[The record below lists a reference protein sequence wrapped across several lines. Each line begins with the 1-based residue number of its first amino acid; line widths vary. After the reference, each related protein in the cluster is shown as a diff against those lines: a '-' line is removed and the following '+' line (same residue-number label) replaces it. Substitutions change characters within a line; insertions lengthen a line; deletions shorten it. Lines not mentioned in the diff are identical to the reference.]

1 MGFLLQRVNDDFLK
15 KYFNKNEYFEYL
27 ENINY
32 GKYINKEIY
41 SKIKIL
47 NDYLKSKDFELF
59 NFITENI
66 ISFDQENKNI
76 LKIYDDFFIYH
87 QRILLIF
94 FESFTQFEK
103 LIKNKIINS
112 INYLNVKSLYQLINI
127 IIKDSKKNEKELK
140 GFPKRCENILSYF
153 CAPNLEEVREKI
165 GIYNIN
171 EKDSFNM
178 FYKKAN
184 KSEKRYFDYKLIN
197 EFSFSDISEF
207 FEILKKQNYKN
218 YLNIRDFIK
227 DLLGEKKYNKFY
239 EDNQSDNGIKPIID
253 WFLSNYKNVKILRNK
268 IMHNKVLF
276 ANIKELNNGIN
287 SLLKLSNQ
295 KKNNIGDI
303 TLKKF
308 LKETL
313 SILGKIK
320 QEKARKFFK
329 EKIINLEDKN

>member
-15 KYFNKNEYFEYL
+15 KYFNEKEYCEYL
-27 ENINY
+27 ENVNY
-32 GKYINKEIY
+32 GKYINKDIY

-47 NDYLKSKDFELF
+47 NEYLKSKDFELF

-76 LKIYDDFFIYH
+76 LKIYDEFFIYH
-87 QRILLIF
+87 QKILLIF

-127 IIKDSKKNEKELK
+127 IIEDNKKNSKELK

-153 CAPNLEEVREKI
+153 CGPNLEEIREKI
-165 GIYNIN
+165 GITDNIS
-171 EKDSFNM
+171 EKNTFDI
-178 FYKKAN
+178 FYQKAN
-184 KSEKRYFDYKLIN
+184 KSDKRYFDYKLIN

-207 FEILKKQNYKN
+207 FDILKKKNYKN

-239 EDNQSDNGIKPIID
+239 KNNQSDNGVKPIID
-253 WFLSNYKNVKILRNK
+253 WFLTNYKNVKILRNK

-295 KKNNIGDI
+295 RKNNIGEI
-303 TLKKF
+303 TWKKF
-308 LKETL
+308 LKETFYVL
-313 SILGKIK
+313 SKIK
-320 QEKARKFFK
+320 QEKAKNFFN
-329 EKIINLEDKN
+329 EKIILNKKD